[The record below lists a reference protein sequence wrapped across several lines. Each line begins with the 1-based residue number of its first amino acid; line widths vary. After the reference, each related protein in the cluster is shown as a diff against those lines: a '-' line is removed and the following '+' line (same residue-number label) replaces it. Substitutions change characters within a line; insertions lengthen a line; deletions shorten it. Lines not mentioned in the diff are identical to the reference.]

1 MAEKI
6 LLLNRQKKIH
16 LEKKYLENGISVIER
31 YIPRSLKKINV
42 VLVSDGLIKKLNK
55 KFLNKNDVTDVLSF
69 DLGSKGEI
77 IISVETAKKQ
87 ALDVFHSV
95 ELEILYLIIHGILHL
110 SGFNDIKPVDYM
122 RMKKQQDKIFSKI
135 IKDLNAEQ

>member
-6 LLLNRQKKIH
+6 LLLNRQKKTH
-16 LEKKYLENGISVIER
+16 LEKKYLENGISIIER
-31 YIPRSLKKINV
+31 CISGNLKKINV

-69 DLGSKGEI
+69 NLGSKGEI

-135 IKDLNAEQ
+135 IKGLDAEQ